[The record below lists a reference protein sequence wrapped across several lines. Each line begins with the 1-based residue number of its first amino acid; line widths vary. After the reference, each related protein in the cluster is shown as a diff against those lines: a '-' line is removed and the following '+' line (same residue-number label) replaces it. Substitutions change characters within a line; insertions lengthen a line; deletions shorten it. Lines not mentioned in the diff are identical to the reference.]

1 VAAGRGFVRDAARR
15 RVLIG
20 ILAAVAAVE
29 VGLPLVLWFARDRLM
44 FFPSAE
50 PPAES
55 GLPGFPAGVDANL
68 VHVTRPDGRRL
79 AAYDAR
85 PRGAPDA
92 GPVVIFLHGNAGNL
106 AMRAAMLGDF
116 VLGTRCRVLAID
128 WSGFGGNEGSPSER
142 EVCADGIAA
151 FDHLRGAGVPGT
163 RIVLYG
169 ESIGGAVALAVAAER
184 PCAGV
189 VVQSS
194 FSSLSSMALRVYPW
208 LPLTALL
215 ARGSFPSAERAKGL
229 TAPILVA
236 HGTRDTI
243 VPFAEGEKLKAAA
256 GARAELLPIEGADH
270 NDLLFHAGDEYLA
283 GLGERFRRWTD

>member
-1 VAAGRGFVRDAARR
+1 M
-15 RVLIG
+15 IG
-20 ILAAVAAVE
+20 LLAAVAAVE
-29 VGLPLVLWFARDRLM
+29 VGLPIVLWFARDRLM

-68 VHVTRPDGRRL
+68 VHVVRPDGRRL

-85 PRGAPDA
+85 PRGAADE

-106 AMRAAMLGDF
+106 ATRAPLLGDF

-142 EVCADGIAA
+142 EVCADGVAA
-151 FDHLRGAGVPGT
+151 FDHLRAAGVPEK

-229 TAPILVA
+229 AAPMLIA
-236 HGTRDTI
+236 HGTRDSI
-243 VPFAEGEKLKAAA
+243 VPFSEGEALKAAA
-256 GARAELLPIEGADH
+256 GERAELLPIEGADH
-270 NDLLFHAGDEYLA
+270 NDFMFIAGEEYLA
-283 GLGERFRRWTD
+283 AVGEKCRAWTRPR